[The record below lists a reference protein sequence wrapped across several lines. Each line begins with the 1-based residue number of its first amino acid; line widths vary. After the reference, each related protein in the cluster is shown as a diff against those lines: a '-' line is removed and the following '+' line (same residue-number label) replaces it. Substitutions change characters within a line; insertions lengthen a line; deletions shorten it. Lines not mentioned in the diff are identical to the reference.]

1 MADAV
6 EPRRSQRER
15 KKASQFVSVSS
26 SLLKRKR
33 SDATTDE
40 ENDQDDARSD
50 ASDPA
55 AADDEADAEQE
66 DFHAP
71 KPQAK
76 VATKRKA
83 KSIPAPKKPRVPK
96 TTAPKRTNA
105 KTAGP
110 PKPKKPTVR
119 KGKQA
124 GDGEFNAEKVA
135 KDSKISGDN
144 ALFNA
149 LMNPS
154 AALQSTAEDFLES
167 FSNSP
172 GPSLAEL
179 INCILRSCGCNDSVD
194 EDRVVDYDGV
204 VDALDDFTEALK
216 KDDTPIYPLT
226 SKLPVFKKF
235 RRSLSEFLERFI
247 ISSAELGSL
256 YTSDLMPTLQTWVI
270 AMSSSQLRSFRHTA
284 TVIALEVETALCDV
298 AASVEKEAEVVS
310 RQREGERK
318 RKAAGNKGKAGSARE
333 SELEKKAA
341 EVRDRRSKLAEFL
354 KEFVDGVFVHRY
366 RDLDPNIRAE
376 CVRAMGL
383 WFKKYP
389 GHFLDGAYL
398 RYVGWVL
405 SDAHTQ
411 VRLEAVRA
419 LALAYEQT
427 AYIGAAALQ
436 HFTERFK
443 PRLVEMAVGDIELSV
458 RVAVVQVLQT
468 IDGHGLLED
477 EQRQQLCLL
486 VFDEEARVR
495 RAVSGFVKGVWEETV
510 DERLVGRRSSD
521 SDKHKAGV
529 KALGMLLVNWGRA
542 LDKTSGQGDADSED
556 GMDLGEGSSKRVRA
570 KEVASLV
577 GANPKGRT
585 ALVVEALWDEVDP
598 VRDWETLLDV
608 LLLDHSAAGEENSRP
623 SSRSKGKQAAT
634 DTAVDEAWRLEEV
647 EEAVLLELLVATLR
661 KALVDA
667 ANAKKP
673 DEDTTSSDITRALI
687 KALPQLFVKHQTD
700 ERRISDVL
708 LVPQLMNLDMYL
720 EMRMM
725 TAYSSLWEDVTKQ
738 FLSHSSPV
746 VLANAVATIRR
757 MMDATSL
764 SKTNSAKIL
773 ELEDELSTSLRDA
786 IAGRDEVEVASFT
799 EDEVLSLGA
808 ICARLAALSG
818 IRDMTSWVEEDEG
831 GKQSSAWDIVSAL
844 AERGRLGYK
853 EEEMMVDRALQVLT
867 LHIMWKARSLPAGEE
882 LSPEEMQFRDKL
894 KEERDSLLEK
904 LVEFAVGTQSN
915 TVEGVRRAAFQNLLT
930 LHILFCPSETTAPDG
945 SRLPTAALP
954 LSLDDE
960 VQYRCAGFVQAEIER
975 YAEEIAEAEPAE
987 EPRSDDESDE
997 EDDQDEPE
1005 EQPKGKKGRTGKG
1018 KAAAKVASPT
1028 PRPESRSQLEKEY
1041 VFIGVV
1047 TTFLRAIRAGVIHFR
1062 HSATILAHFGRLGPT
1077 FDLCSKVIIEILRE
1091 EGMYKDNGDA
1101 VVAIICQA
1109 LQESFTLYLDAVVNT
1124 EEHAIALAKA
1134 LSASLLI
1141 RGAQL
1146 SIVRRLDSKH
1156 IVNIHTTSLNWIVK
1170 RLATYETAKKKKARN
1185 KCIVFFR
1192 VLIPFCSSVDNRDS
1206 LTIKAHLDNLIA
1218 QAKVEIS
1225 PTSKPW
1231 EPHRTYEKKLAA
1243 VAAKEKGPGGKG
1255 RKRKDA
1261 KSADVVTTDDEAG
1274 VLSDGEGL
1282 EVQGRAG
1289 RGGDAT
1295 DAEGGL
1301 TEDEHDAPAAARTPK
1316 ARPKPRPVRK
1326 GAPPPKEPAQSPS
1339 KSPSRSPSP
1348 TPARSSRSLTPLSS
1362 VRESAPPEEPQAL
1375 ETPKATRKRA
1385 RSDEDEPS
1393 EDGAQD
1399 TTMNGAEEAESAS
1412 PAGGAPVASQE
1423 TEASEIQIRRKRV
1436 RH

>member
-1 MADAV
+1 MANAA

-15 KKASQFVSVSS
+15 KQASQFVSVNS

-33 SDATTDE
+33 SDATSDE
-40 ENDQDDARSD
+40 ENVQDDARSD
-50 ASDPA
+50 ASDPSP
-55 AADDEADAEQE
+55 ADDEADAEE
-66 DFHAP
+66 ETYRAP
-71 KPQAK
+71 KQLAK
-76 VATKRKA
+76 APMKRKVKA
-83 KSIPAPKKPRVPK
+83 VPAPKKPRAPK
-96 TTAPKRTNA
+96 ATAPKRNNI
-105 KTAGP
+105 KLSGP
-110 PKPKKPTVR
+110 PRPKKSSAR
-119 KGKQA
+119 KGKQTE
-124 GDGEFNAEKVA
+124 GDGEFDAEKVA
-135 KDSKISGDN
+135 KESKILGDN
-144 ALFNA
+144 ELFNA

-154 AALQSTAEDFLES
+154 TALQSSAETFLES
-167 FSNSP
+167 LSNTP
-172 GPSLAEL
+172 GPNLAEL

-204 VDALDDFTEALK
+204 VDALDDFTEVLK
-216 KDDTPIYPLT
+216 KDNTPIYPLT
-226 SKLPVFKKF
+226 SKLPVFKRF
-235 RRSLSEFLERFI
+235 RRTLSEFLDRLI
-247 ISSAELGSL
+247 IASAELGLL
-256 YTSDLMPTLQTWVI
+256 YNTDLMPTLQTWVI

-298 AASVEKEAEVVS
+298 AAAVEKEAEVVS

-318 RKAAGNKGKAGSARE
+318 RKAAGNKGKGGNARE

-341 EVRDRRSKLAEFL
+341 EVRERRSKLAEFL

-443 PRLVEMAVGDIELSV
+443 PRLVEMAVGDIELGV

-495 RAVSGFVKGVWEETV
+495 RAVSGFVKGVWDETV
-510 DERLVGRRSSD
+510 EERIVGRRSTD

-542 LDKTSGQGDADSED
+542 LDKSNGDSDADSED

-585 ALVVEALWDEVDP
+585 ALVVEALWDEVEP

-608 LLLDHSAAGEENSRP
+608 LLLDHSAAGEENTRP
-623 SSRSKGKQAAT
+623 SSRSKGKQAAN
-634 DTAVDEAWRLEEV
+634 DSAVDEAWRLEEV
-647 EEAVLLELLVATLR
+647 EEAVLLELLVASLR
-661 KALVDA
+661 KALSDA

-700 ERRISDVL
+700 EKRISDVL
-708 LVPQLMNLDMYL
+708 LIPQLMNLDMYL

-746 VLANAVATIRR
+746 VLANAVAAIRR

-786 IAGRDEVEVASFT
+786 ITGRDEIEVATFT

-818 IRDMTSWVEEDEG
+818 IRDMTAWTEEDEG

-853 EEEMMVDRALQVLT
+853 EEEMMVDRAVQVLT
-867 LHIMWKARSLPAGEE
+867 LHIMWKARSLPGGPE
-882 LSPEEMQFRDKL
+882 LSPEEMQVRNKL
-894 KEERDSLLEK
+894 KEERDTLLEK

-915 TVEGVRRAAFQNLLT
+915 TIEGVRRAAFQNLLT

-945 SRLPTAALP
+945 SMLPTAALP

-960 VQYRCAGFVQAEIER
+960 VQHRCAGFVQAEIER
-975 YAEEIAEAEPAE
+975 YADEIAESEPAE
-987 EPRSDDESDE
+987 EHGSDE
-997 EDDQDEPE
+997 ESDDQEDDEPE
-1005 EQPKGKKGRTGKG
+1005 EQPKGKRGRAGKG
-1018 KAAAKVASPT
+1018 KSAAKAVSPT

-1047 TTFLRAIRAGVIHFR
+1047 TTFLRAIRAGVIHIR
-1062 HSATILAHFGRLGPT
+1062 HSATILAHYGRLGPS
-1077 FDLCSKVIIEILRE
+1077 FDLCSKVIVEILRE
-1091 EGMYKDNGDA
+1091 EGMYKENGE
-1101 VVAIICQA
+1101 VVVDIICKA
-1109 LQESFTLYLDAVVNT
+1109 LQESFTLFLDVVVHT

-1134 LSASLLI
+1134 LSACMLV

-1156 IVNIHTTSLNWIVK
+1156 VVDIHTTSLNWVGK
-1170 RLATYETAKKKKARN
+1170 RLATYDTAKNKRTRN
-1185 KCIVFFR
+1185 KCITFFR
-1192 VLIPFCSSVDNRDS
+1192 VLLPLLSTIDNRDS
-1206 LTIKAHLDNLIA
+1206 LQIKAHLDNVIA
-1218 QAKVEIS
+1218 QAKVDIS

-1231 EPHRTYEKKLAA
+1231 EPYRAYEKRLAA
-1243 VAAKEKGPGGKG
+1243 AALKEKGVGVRG

-1261 KSADVVTTDDEAG
+1261 KSAEVATTDDEVGIPSDGEEVGAG
-1274 VLSDGEGL
+1274 EASDGEG
-1282 EVQGRAG
+1282 G
-1289 RGGDAT
+1289 AT
-1295 DAEGGL
+1295 EIEG
-1301 TEDEHDAPAAARTPK
+1301 HVPAAARTPK
-1316 ARPKPRPVRK
+1316 ARPKPRPVRRGK
-1326 GAPPPKEPAQSPS
+1326 SLPPKDTAQSPS
-1339 KSPSRSPSP
+1339 KTPSRSPSP

-1362 VRESAPPEEPQAL
+1362 LRETVPPEEPEVS
-1375 ETPKATRKRA
+1375 ETPKASRKRA
-1385 RSDEDEPS
+1385 RSDEE
-1393 EDGAQD
+1393 EDPAENDTHD
-1399 TTMNGAEEAESAS
+1399 TTMNGTGGAED
-1412 PAGGAPVASQE
+1412 PTDPAPVASQA

>member
-1 MADAV
+1 MADVA
-6 EPRRSQRER
+6 ERRRSQRER
-15 KKASQFVSVSS
+15 KQATQFVSVNST
-26 SLLKRKR
+26 LLKRKR

-40 ENDQDDARSD
+40 ENGQDDALSELSD
-50 ASDPA
+50 DAPA
-55 AADDEADAEQE
+55 GNEADAEEE
-66 DFHAP
+66 DYRAP
-71 KPQAK
+71 KPQVK
-76 VATKRKA
+76 VPAKRKA
-83 KSIPAPKKPRVPK
+83 KAASAPKKP
-96 TTAPKRTNA
+96 ALKRTAA
-105 KTAGP
+105 KVTGL
-110 PKPKKPTVR
+110 PKPKKTVAR
-119 KGKQA
+119 KRKQA
-124 GDGEFNAEKVA
+124 EGEGEFNAEQVA
-135 KDSKISGDN
+135 KDSKISADN

-149 LMNPS
+149 IMNPS

-167 FSNSP
+167 LSNSP
-172 GPSLAEL
+172 GASLAEL
-179 INCILRSCGCNDSVD
+179 INCILRACGCNDSVD

-226 SKLPVFKKF
+226 SKLPMFKKF
-235 RRSLSEFLERFI
+235 RKSLSEFLERLI

-298 AASVEKEAEVVS
+298 AAAVEKEAEVVS

-318 RKAAGNKGKAGSARE
+318 RKAAGNKGKGNKARE
-333 SELEKKAA
+333 TELEKKAA
-341 EVRDRRSKLAEFL
+341 EIRDRRAKLAEFL

-389 GHFLDGAYL
+389 AHFLDGAYL

-405 SDAHTQ
+405 SDVHTQ

-443 PRLVEMAVGDIELSV
+443 PRLVEMAVGDVELSV
-458 RVAVVQVLQT
+458 RVAVVHVLQT

-510 DERLVGRRSSD
+510 DERLVGRRPSEA
-521 SDKHKAGV
+521 DKRKAGV
-529 KALGMLLVNWGRA
+529 KAFGMLLVNWSRA
-542 LDKTSGQGDADSED
+542 LDQSHGESDGDSED
-556 GMDLGEGSSKRVRA
+556 GMDLGEGTSKRIRA
-570 KEVASLV
+570 KEVATLV
-577 GANPKGRT
+577 GSNAKGRI
-585 ALVVEALWDEVDP
+585 ALVVEALWDEVEP
-598 VRDWETLLDV
+598 VREWQTLLDV
-608 LLLDHSAAGEENSRP
+608 LLLDHSAAGEEGSRP
-623 SSRSKGKQAAT
+623 SSKGKQPAS
-634 DTAVDEAWRLEEV
+634 DLAVDEAWRLEEV
-647 EEAVLLELLVATLR
+647 EEAVLLELLVASLR
-661 KALVDA
+661 KALSDA
-667 ANAKKP
+667 AHAKKP

-700 ERRISDVL
+700 EKRISDVL
-708 LVPQLMNLDMYL
+708 VIPQLMNLDMYL

-786 IAGRDEVEVASFT
+786 IADRDEIEVASFT
-799 EDEVLSLGA
+799 EDEVLSLSA
-808 ICARLAALSG
+808 ICARLAALAG
-818 IRDMTSWVEEDEG
+818 IRDMTAWMEEDEG
-831 GKQSSAWDIVSAL
+831 GKQTSAWDIISAL

-853 EEEMMVDRALQVLT
+853 EEEMMVDRALQILT
-867 LHIMWKARSLPAGEE
+867 LHIMWKARGLPAGAE
-882 LSPEEMQFRDKL
+882 LTPEEVQFRNKL
-894 KEERDSLLEK
+894 QWERDSLLEK

-930 LHILFCPSETTAPDG
+930 LHILFCPSETTMPDG
-945 SRLPTAALP
+945 TRLPTAALP

-960 VQYRCAGFVQAEIER
+960 VQYRCAGFVQSEIER
-975 YAEEIAEAEPAE
+975 YAEEIAEPSSE
-987 EPRSDDESDE
+987 EADGSEVESDDENEQS
-997 EDDQDEPE
+997 EPE
-1005 EQPKGKKGRTGKG
+1005 RTKGKRGRAAKA
-1018 KAAAKVASPT
+1018 KAATKSMSPA
-1028 PRPESRSQLEKEY
+1028 PRIVSRSQLEKEY

-1047 TTFLRAIRAGVIHFR
+1047 ATFLRAVRAGVIHFK
-1062 HSATILAHFGRLGPT
+1062 HSATLLAHYGRLGPT
-1077 FDLCSKVIIEILRE
+1077 FDMCTKVIVEILRE

-1101 VVAIICQA
+1101 VVTIICQA
-1109 LQESFTLYLDAVVNT
+1109 LQEAFTLYLDSVVHT

-1134 LSASLLI
+1134 LTPCLLI

-1146 SIVRRLDSKH
+1146 SVVRRLDSKH
-1156 IVNIHTTSLNWIVK
+1156 VVDIHIHSLNWLGK
-1170 RLATYETAKKKKARN
+1170 RLAGYENAKNKKARN
-1185 KCIVFFR
+1185 RCITFFR
-1192 VLIPFCSSVDNRDS
+1192 VLLPLLSSIDNRDA
-1206 LTIKAHLDNLIA
+1206 LKIKAHLDNVIA
-1218 QAKVEIS
+1218 QAKLAIS

-1231 EPHRTYEKKLAA
+1231 EPYRAYEKRLATA
-1243 VAAKEKGPGGKG
+1243 VSKEKGPGNKG

-1261 KSADVVTTDDEAG
+1261 KSAEMVTTDDEAG
-1274 VLSDGEGL
+1274 ERSDGEGL
-1282 EVQGRAG
+1282 ETNDHARHS
-1289 RGGDAT
+1289 D
-1295 DAEGGL
+1295 DEGGL
-1301 TEDEHDAPAAARTPK
+1301 TADENELPHTPK
-1316 ARPKPRPVRK
+1316 ARPKPRPIRRN
-1326 GAPPPKEPAQSPS
+1326 AASPIHPPHGQPPS
-1339 KSPSRSPSP
+1339 KSPSR
-1348 TPARSSRSLTPLSS
+1348 ARSASRTPSRASRSITPLSS
-1362 VRESAPPEEPQAL
+1362 VRDSAPPDDADVL
-1375 ETPKATRKRA
+1375 ETPKASRKRP
-1385 RSDEDEPS
+1385 RSDDELSEADAPS
-1393 EDGAQD
+1393 GGEGAGRGGD
-1399 TTMNGAEEAESAS
+1399 EEGDADSGS
-1412 PAGGAPVASQE
+1412 PSGPAGSQGS
-1423 TEASEIQIRRKRV
+1423 AVSEMQIRRKRI

>member
-1 MADAV
+1 MADAA

-15 KKASQFVSVSS
+15 KKATQFVSINS

-33 SDATTDE
+33 SDATSEE
-40 ENDQDDARSD
+40 ENDEQDARSD
-50 ASDPA
+50 DSDA
-55 AADDEADAEQE
+55 APADDEADAQE
-66 DFHAP
+66 GDYRAP

-76 VATKRKA
+76 TPA
-83 KSIPAPKKPRVPK
+83 KSKKKSAPAPKKPRVPK
-96 TTAPKRTNA
+96 ASTAKRASA
-105 KTAGP
+105 KAAGP
-110 PKPKKPTVR
+110 PKPRKATVR
-119 KGKQA
+119 KGRQA
-124 GDGEFNAEKVA
+124 EEGEFNAEKVA
-135 KDSKISGDN
+135 KDSKIAADN

-149 LMNPS
+149 IMNPS

-167 FSNSP
+167 LSSSP

-204 VDALDDFTEALK
+204 VDALDDFTEVLK

-226 SKLPVFKKF
+226 SKLPMFKKF
-235 RRSLSEFLERFI
+235 RKSLSEFLERLI

-333 SELEKKAA
+333 TELEKKAA
-341 EVRDRRSKLAEFL
+341 EVRERRSKLAEFL

-443 PRLVEMAVGDIELSV
+443 PRLVEMAVGDVELSV

-510 DERLVGRRSSD
+510 DERLVGRRPSD
-521 SDKHKAGV
+521 ADKQKAGV

-542 LDKTSGQGDADSED
+542 LDKTNGEGDGDSED

-570 KEVASLV
+570 KEVASVV
-577 GANPKGRT
+577 GTNAKGRT

-608 LLLDHSAAGEENSRP
+608 LLLDHSAAGEEGSRP
-623 SSRSKGKQAAT
+623 PSRSKGKQPAGDST
-634 DTAVDEAWRLEEV
+634 VDEAWRLEEV
-647 EEAVLLELLVATLR
+647 EEAVLLELLVASLR
-661 KALVDA
+661 KALTDA
-667 ANAKKP
+667 LSAKKP

-687 KALPQLFVKHQTD
+687 KALPPLFVKHQTD
-700 ERRISDVL
+700 EKRISDVL
-708 LVPQLMNLDMYL
+708 LIPQLMNLDMYL

-757 MMDATSL
+757 LMDATSL
-764 SKTNSAKIL
+764 SKTNSTKIL

-786 IAGRDEVEVASFT
+786 IAGRDEIEVASFT

-808 ICARLAALSG
+808 ICARLAALAG
-818 IRDMTSWVEEDEG
+818 IRDMTAWIEEDEG

-867 LHIMWKARSLPAGEE
+867 LHVMWKARGLPAGAE
-882 LSPEEMQFRDKL
+882 LSPDEMQFRDKL
-894 KEERDSLLEK
+894 GEERGSLLEK

-975 YAEEIAEAEPAE
+975 YAEEIAEAAPE
-987 EPRSDDESDE
+987 EEAGSDE
-997 EDDQDEPE
+997 DSDEQEEQSEPE
-1005 EQPKGKKGRTGKG
+1005 EQPKGKKGRVTKG
-1018 KAAAKVASPT
+1018 KTTAKAASPT
-1028 PRPESRSQLEKEY
+1028 PRVESRSQLEKEY
-1041 VFIGVV
+1041 VFIGIV

-1062 HSATILAHFGRLGPT
+1062 HSATILAHYGRLGPT
-1077 FDLCSKVIIEILRE
+1077 FDLCSKVIVEILRE
-1091 EGMYKDNGDA
+1091 EGMYKDNGEA

-1109 LQESFTLYLDAVVNT
+1109 LQESITLYLDAVANT
-1124 EEHAIALAKA
+1124 GEHAIALAKA
-1134 LSASLLI
+1134 LSACLLI

-1146 SIVRRLDSKH
+1146 SVVRRLESKY
-1156 IVNIHTTSLNWIVK
+1156 VVDIHTTSLNWVGK
-1170 RLATYETAKKKKARN
+1170 RLATYEGAKNKKARN
-1185 KCIVFFR
+1185 KCILFFR
-1192 VLIPFCSSVDNRDS
+1192 VLLPLLSSIDNHDS
-1206 LTIKAHLDNLIA
+1206 LKIKAHLDNVIA
-1218 QAKVEIS
+1218 QAKLEIS

-1231 EPHRTYEKKLAA
+1231 EPYRAYEKRLATA
-1243 VAAKEKGPGGKG
+1243 MSKEKGVGGRG

-1261 KSADVVTTDDEAG
+1261 KSAEVVTTDDDGGEP
-1274 VLSDGEGL
+1274 SDGE
-1282 EVQGRAG
+1282 AM
-1289 RGGDAT
+1289 DANGVIPHNGNVT
-1295 DAEGGL
+1295 DGEGGG
-1301 TEDEHDAPAAARTPK
+1301 TEDEHDVPAATQTPK
-1316 ARPKPRPVRK
+1316 ARPRPRPVRK
-1326 GAPPPKEPAQSPS
+1326 DASQEKPPTHSPS
-1339 KSPSRSPSP
+1339 KSASRSPSGS
-1348 TPARSSRSLTPLSS
+1348 PARSSRSLTPLSS
-1362 VRESAPPEEPQAL
+1362 LRESAAPEEVL
-1375 ETPKATRKRA
+1375 ETPKASRKRA
-1385 RSDEDEPS
+1385 RSDDDEPS
-1393 EDGAQD
+1393 EGEAPD
-1399 TTMNGAEEAESAS
+1399 TTTNGAGEDADNAS
-1412 PAGGAPVASQE
+1412 PSGGPPDASQA
-1423 TEASEIQIRRKRV
+1423 TQASEIQIRRKRV

>member
-1 MADAV
+1 MTDVA
-6 EPRRSQRER
+6 EPRRSQRDR
-15 KKASQFVSVSS
+15 KQAQPFLSVNS

-33 SDATTDE
+33 SDATSDE
-40 ENDQDDARSD
+40 EGGQDDARSE
-50 ASDPA
+50 ASDA
-55 AADDEADAEQE
+55 ERAGDEADAEEE
-66 DFHAP
+66 DYHAP
-71 KPQAK
+71 KPPAK
-76 VATKRKA
+76 GPTKRKTKA
-83 KSIPAPKKPRVPK
+83 APAPKKPRVPK
-96 TTAPKRTNA
+96 AAGTKRTTAKTGGPSKPR
-105 KTAGP
+105 KTAG
-110 PKPKKPTVR
+110 R
-119 KGKQA
+119 KGKQT
-124 GDGEFNAEKVA
+124 DGEAEFDVEKVA
-135 KDSKISGDN
+135 QDTKITGDN

-149 LMNPS
+149 IMNPS

-167 FSNSP
+167 LSSSP
-172 GPSLAEL
+172 GPSLALL

-226 SKLPVFKKF
+226 SKLPLFKKF
-235 RRSLSEFLERFI
+235 RKSLSEFLERLI

-318 RKAAGNKGKAGSARE
+318 RKAAGNKGKGGNARE

-405 SDAHTQ
+405 SDAHTH

-443 PRLVEMAVGDIELSV
+443 PRLVEMAVGDVELSV
-458 RVAVVQVLQT
+458 RVAVIQVLQT

-510 DERLVGRRSSD
+510 EERLVGRRPSD
-521 SDKHKAGV
+521 ADKHKAGV
-529 KALGMLLVNWGRA
+529 KALGMLLVNWARA
-542 LDKTSGQGDADSED
+542 LDKANGEGDGDSED
-556 GMDLGEGSSKRVRA
+556 GMDLGEGSSKRARA

-577 GANPKGRT
+577 GTNAKGRT

-608 LLLDHSAAGEENSRP
+608 LLLDHSAAGEESSRP
-623 SSRSKGKQAAT
+623 SSRSKGKQIAN
-634 DTAVDEAWRLEEV
+634 DSAVDEAWRLEEV
-647 EEAVLLELLVATLR
+647 EEAVLLELLVASLR
-661 KALVDA
+661 KALADA

-673 DEDTTSSDITRALI
+673 DEDTTSSDVTRALI

-700 ERRISDVL
+700 EKRISEVL
-708 LVPQLMNLDMYL
+708 LIPQLMNLDMYL

-746 VLANAVATIRR
+746 VLANAVAAIRR
-757 MMDATSL
+757 MLDATSL

-786 IAGRDEVEVASFT
+786 IAGRDEIEVASFT
-799 EDEVLSLGA
+799 EDEVISLGA

-818 IRDMTSWVEEDEG
+818 IRDMTAWMEEDEG

-853 EEEMMVDRALQVLT
+853 EEEMMVDRALQLLT
-867 LHIMWKARSLPAGEE
+867 LHIMWKARGLPAGTE
-882 LSPEEMQFRDKL
+882 LSPDEIQFRDNL
-894 KEERDSLLEK
+894 KEERNSLLEK

-945 SRLPTAALP
+945 TRLPTAALP

-975 YAEEIAEAEPAE
+975 YAEELAEDTPE
-987 EPRSDDESDE
+987 EEHNSDE
-997 EDDQDEPE
+997 ESDGNEGQSEPE
-1005 EQPKGKKGRTGKG
+1005 EQPKGKKGRVDKA
-1018 KAAAKVASPT
+1018 KAAAKAASPVL
-1028 PRPESRSQLEKEY
+1028 RVESRTQLEKEY

-1047 TTFLRAIRAGVIHFR
+1047 TTFLRAIRAGVIHFK
-1062 HSATILAHFGRLGPT
+1062 HSATFLAHYGRLGPT
-1077 FDLCSKVIIEILRE
+1077 FDLCSKVIVEILRE
-1091 EGMYKDNGDA
+1091 EGMYKDNGEA
-1101 VVAIICQA
+1101 VVGIICQA
-1109 LQESFTLYLDAVVNT
+1109 LQESFTLYLDAEVNT

-1134 LSASLLI
+1134 LSACLLI

-1146 SIVRRLDSKH
+1146 SVVRRLDSKH
-1156 IVNIHTTSLNWIVK
+1156 VVAIHTTSLNWVGK
-1170 RLATYETAKKKKARN
+1170 RLAAFGSAKNKKART
-1185 KCIVFFR
+1185 KCIKFFR
-1192 VLIPFCSSVDNRDS
+1192 VLLPLLSSINNRDS
-1206 LTIKAHLDNLIA
+1206 LQIKAHLDNVIA
-1218 QAKVEIS
+1218 QAKVDIS

-1231 EPHRTYEKKLAA
+1231 EPYRAYEKKLANA
-1243 VAAKEKGPGGKG
+1243 MSKEKGASGRG

-1261 KSADVVTTDDEAG
+1261 KSAEVLTTDDEAG
-1274 VLSDGEGL
+1274 ERSDGE
-1282 EVQGRAG
+1282 QMQTNGRAAHN
-1289 RGGDAT
+1289 GDLT
-1295 DAEGGL
+1295 DGEGGGA
-1301 TEDEHDAPAAARTPK
+1301 TEDEHDVPGAPVTPK
-1316 ARPKPRPVRK
+1316 ARLKPRPVRK
-1326 GAPPPKEPAQSPS
+1326 DAAPSPS
-1339 KSPSRSPSP
+1339 KSPTRSLSP
-1348 TPARSSRSLTPLSS
+1348 TTVRSSRSLTPLSS
-1362 VRESAPPEEPQAL
+1362 IRQSVAPEEPADP
-1375 ETPKATRKRA
+1375 ETPKASRKRP
-1385 RSDEDEPS
+1385 RPDDDEPS
-1393 EDGAQD
+1393 EGEHD
-1399 TTMNGAEEAESAS
+1399 TTTNGVEEGDENAP
-1412 PAGGAPVASQE
+1412 PAASQE

>member
-1 MADAV
+1 MADVV

-15 KKASQFVSVSS
+15 KQATQFVSVSS

-33 SDATTDE
+33 SDATSDE

-50 ASDPA
+50 VSDPSP
-55 AADDEADAEQE
+55 ADDEADAEE
-66 DFHAP
+66 ETYHAS

-76 VATKRKA
+76 APAKRKA
-83 KSIPAPKKPRVPK
+83 KAAPAPKKPRIPK
-96 TTAPKRTNA
+96 ATAPKRNNVKSSA
-105 KTAGP
+105 L
-110 PKPKKPTVR
+110 PKPRKVAAR
-119 KGKQA
+119 KGKQTE
-124 GDGEFNAEKVA
+124 GDGQFDAEKVA
-135 KDSKISGDN
+135 KDSKIAGDN
-144 ALFNA
+144 DLFNA

-154 AALQSTAEDFLES
+154 TALQSSAETFLES
-167 FSNSP
+167 LSKTP

-179 INCILRSCGCNDSVD
+179 INCILRTCGCNDSVD

-204 VDALDDFTEALK
+204 VDALDDFTEVLK
-216 KDDTPIYPLT
+216 KDNTPIYPLT
-226 SKLPVFKKF
+226 SKLPVFKRF
-235 RRSLSEFLERFI
+235 RRSLSEFLDRFI
-247 ISSAELGSL
+247 VASAELGSL

-298 AASVEKEAEVVS
+298 AAAVEKEAEVVS

-318 RKAAGNKGKAGSARE
+318 RKAAGNKSKAGSARE
-333 SELEKKAA
+333 NELEKKAA
-341 EVRDRRSKLAEFL
+341 EVRERRSKLAEFL

-427 AYIGAAALQ
+427 TYISAAALQ
-436 HFTERFK
+436 HFTEPFK
-443 PRLVEMAVGDIELSV
+443 PRLVEMAVGDIELGV

-510 DERLVGRRSSD
+510 DERLVGRRPSD

-542 LDKTSGQGDADSED
+542 LDKNDGHSDADSED

-585 ALVVEALWDEVDP
+585 ALVVEALWDEVEP
-598 VRDWETLLDV
+598 VHDWETLLDV
-608 LLLDHSAAGEENSRP
+608 LLLDHSAAGEENTRP
-623 SSRSKGKQAAT
+623 SARSKGKQ
-634 DTAVDEAWRLEEV
+634 TASDSTVDDAWRLEEV
-647 EEAVLLELLVATLR
+647 EEAVLLELLVASLR
-661 KALVDA
+661 KALSDA
-667 ANAKKP
+667 ASAKKP

-700 ERRISDVL
+700 EKRISDVL
-708 LVPQLMNLDMYL
+708 LIPQLMNLDMYL
-720 EMRMM
+720 EMRMI
-725 TAYSSLWEDVTKQ
+725 TAYTSLWEDVTKQ

-746 VLANAVATIRR
+746 VLANAVAAIRR

-764 SKTNSAKIL
+764 SKTNSGKIL

-786 IAGRDEVEVASFT
+786 IAGRDEIEVASFT

-818 IRDMTSWVEEDEG
+818 IRDMTAWTEEDEG
-831 GKQSSAWDIVSAL
+831 GKQSNAWDIVSAL

-853 EEEMMVDRALQVLT
+853 EEEMMVDRAVQVLT
-867 LHIMWKARSLPAGEE
+867 LHIMWKARSLPPGPE
-882 LSPEEMQFRDKL
+882 LTPEEMQVRNKL

-930 LHILFCPSETTAPDG
+930 LHILFCPSETIAPDG
-945 SRLPTAALP
+945 SMLPTAALP

-960 VQYRCAGFVQAEIER
+960 VQSRCAGFVQTEIER
-975 YAEEIAEAEPAE
+975 YAEEIAEAEPVE
-987 EPRSDDESDE
+987 EHGSDEDSDDQ
-997 EDDQDEPE
+997 DDDEPE
-1005 EQPKGKKGRTGKG
+1005 EQPKGKRGKAGKG
-1018 KAAAKVASPT
+1018 KSVAKAASPAVHPQT
-1028 PRPESRSQLEKEY
+1028 RLQLEKEY
-1041 VFIGVV
+1041 VFIGVI
-1047 TTFLRAIRAGVIHFR
+1047 TTFLRAIRAGVIHIK
-1062 HSATILAHFGRLGPT
+1062 HSATILTHYGRLGPT
-1077 FDLCSKVIIEILRE
+1077 FDLCSKVIVEILRE
-1091 EGMYKDNGDA
+1091 EGLFKENGDA
-1101 VVAIICQA
+1101 VVDIICKA
-1109 LQESFTLYLDAVVNT
+1109 LQEAFTLYLDAVVHT
-1124 EEHAIALAKA
+1124 EDHAIALAKA
-1134 LSASLLI
+1134 LAACMI
-1141 RGAQL
+1141 VRGAQL
-1146 SIVRRLDSKH
+1146 SIVRRLDSKY
-1156 IVNIHTTSLNWIVK
+1156 VVEIHTVSLNWFGK
-1170 RLATYETAKKKKARN
+1170 RLATYETGKKKKARN
-1185 KCIVFFR
+1185 KCISFFR
-1192 VLIPFCSSVDNRDS
+1192 VLVPLLSSIDNRDS
-1206 LTIKAHLDNLIA
+1206 LQIKAHLDNVIA
-1218 QAKVEIS
+1218 QAKVDIS

-1231 EPHRTYEKKLAA
+1231 DPYRAYEKRLAT
-1243 VAAKEKGPGGKG
+1243 VALKEKAPGVRG
-1255 RKRKDA
+1255 RKRKDP
-1261 KSADVVTTDDEAG
+1261 KSAAEVVTTDDEVG
-1274 VLSDGEGL
+1274 IPSDGEG
-1282 EVQGRAG
+1282 A
-1289 RGGDAT
+1289 GDAS
-1295 DAEGGL
+1295 DGEGGA
-1301 TEDEHDAPAAARTPK
+1301 TENEGDVPAAVHTPK
-1316 ARPKPRPVRK
+1316 PRPKPRPVRK
-1326 GAPPPKEPAQSPS
+1326 GNALQADAAQSPS
-1339 KSPSRSPSP
+1339 KTPSRSPSP

-1362 VRESAPPEEPQAL
+1362 LRDSAPPEEPEVL
-1375 ETPKATRKRA
+1375 ETPKASRKRA
-1385 RSDEDEPS
+1385 RSDDEEEAEVEPA
-1393 EDGAQD
+1393 EGGAHD
-1399 TTMNGAEEAESAS
+1399 TTMNGTDGGED
-1412 PAGGAPVASQE
+1412 PTDGAPVASQA

>member
-6 EPRRSQRER
+6 EPRRSQRDR
-15 KKASQFVSVSS
+15 KQAAHFVSVNS

-40 ENDQDDARSD
+40 ENGQDDARSD
-50 ASDPA
+50 ASDPNS
-55 AADDEADAEQE
+55 ADDEADAEE
-66 DFHAP
+66 KAYRAP

-76 VATKRKA
+76 GATRRKA
-83 KSIPAPKKPRVPK
+83 KAASAPKKPRVPK
-96 TTAPKRTNA
+96 APTQKRTTSKA
-105 KTAGP
+105 PGP
-110 PKPKKPTVR
+110 PKARKTTR

-124 GDGEFNAEKVA
+124 ETEGEFDAEKVA
-135 KDSKISGDN
+135 KDSKIAGDN
-144 ALFNA
+144 ALFNG
-149 LMNPS
+149 LVNPS
-154 AALQSTAEDFLES
+154 AALQSIAEDFLES
-167 FSNSP
+167 LSHTP

-179 INCILRSCGCNDSVD
+179 INCILRSCGCNDTVD

-235 RRSLSEFLERFI
+235 RRSLSEFLERLI

-318 RKAAGNKGKAGSARE
+318 RKAAGNKGKAGNARE

-458 RVAVVQVLQT
+458 RVAVIHVLQT

-510 DERLVGRRSSD
+510 DERLVGRRPSD
-521 SDKHKAGV
+521 ADKRKAGV

-542 LDKTSGQGDADSED
+542 LDKSQGEGDGDSED

-577 GANPKGRT
+577 GTNPKGRT

-608 LLLDHSAAGEENSRP
+608 LLLDHSAAGEDGGRP
-623 SSRSKGKQAAT
+623 SSRSTGKQAAGNS
-634 DTAVDEAWRLEEV
+634 AVDEAWRLEEV
-647 EEAVLLELLVATLR
+647 EEAILLELLVASLR
-661 KALVDA
+661 KALADA
-667 ANAKKP
+667 ASAKKP

-687 KALPQLFVKHQTD
+687 KGLPQLFVKHQTD
-700 ERRISDVL
+700 EKRISDVL
-708 LVPQLMNLDMYL
+708 LIPQLMNLDMYL

-746 VLANAVATIRR
+746 VLANAVAAIRR

-808 ICARLAALSG
+808 IIARLAALSG
-818 IRDMTSWVEEDEG
+818 IRDMTAWMEEDEG
-831 GKQSSAWDIVSAL
+831 GKQSSAWDIISAL

-867 LHIMWKARSLPAGEE
+867 LHIMWKARSLPAEAE
-882 LSPEEMQFRDKL
+882 LSPEEMQLRDKL

-915 TVEGVRRAAFQNLLT
+915 TIEGVRRAAFQNLLT

-945 SRLPTAALP
+945 SRLPTASLP

-975 YAEEIAEAEPAE
+975 YAEEIAVAEPE
-987 EPRSDDESDE
+987 EEHSSGDDSGDDEDE
-997 EDDQDEPE
+997 EPE
-1005 EQPKGKKGRTGKG
+1005 EQPKGKKGRAGKG
-1018 KAAAKVASPT
+1018 KAAAKAVSPT

-1062 HSATILAHFGRLGPT
+1062 HSATLLAHYGRLGPT
-1077 FDLCSKVIIEILRE
+1077 FDLCTKVIVEILRE
-1091 EGMYKDNGDA
+1091 EGMYKDNGEA

-1109 LQESFTLYLDAVVNT
+1109 LQEAFTLYLDAVVNT
-1124 EEHAIALAKA
+1124 EEHAIALGKA
-1134 LSASLLI
+1134 LSACLLI

-1146 SIVRRLDSKH
+1146 SIVRRLDSRH
-1156 IVNIHTTSLNWIVK
+1156 IVDIHTTSLNWVGK
-1170 RLATYETAKKKKARN
+1170 RLATYETAKNKKARN
-1185 KCIVFFR
+1185 KCIMFFR
-1192 VLIPFCSSVDNRDS
+1192 VLLPLLSSVDNQDA
-1206 LTIKAHLDNLIA
+1206 LKIKAHLDNIIA

-1231 EPHRTYEKKLAA
+1231 EPYRAYEKRLAT
-1243 VAAKEKGPGGKG
+1243 AALKEKGPGGKG
-1255 RKRKDA
+1255 RRRKNA
-1261 KSADVVTTDDEAG
+1261 KSAEVITTDDEG
-1274 VLSDGEGL
+1274 GELSGGEGLGAHREGEATDGEG
-1282 EVQGRAG
+1282 GAT
-1289 RGGDAT
+1289 GD
-1295 DAEGGL
+1295 EN
-1301 TEDEHDAPAAARTPK
+1301 DAPAAVRTPK

-1326 GAPPPKEPAQSPS
+1326 AASPQKEPAQSSS
-1339 KSPSRSPSP
+1339 KTPSRSPSP

-1362 VRESAPPEEPQAL
+1362 VRDSAAPEEPQPD
-1375 ETPKATRKRA
+1375 ETPKASRKRA
-1385 RSDEDEPS
+1385 RSDDDEPS
-1393 EDGAQD
+1393 EGDTHD
-1399 TTMNGAEEAESAS
+1399 TTMNGTEDGEGAS
-1412 PAGGAPVASQE
+1412 PAGGPSASQE